1 MIICLGCKI
10 NYRKNPAITK
20 WILNLIQ
27 YCEMRMVD
35 LNFKKRSVKFILK
48 NLGKLDKAANI
59 LVRPLIAGNSI
70 TFVCFDSYT

>member
-1 MIICLGCKI
+1 
-10 NYRKNPAITK
+10 
-20 WILNLIQ
+20 
-27 YCEMRMVD
+27 MRMVD